1 MEWESMTDTDQARAA
16 GRPDKQ
22 IVSSGGNVLE
32 PARPW
37 LDLGVVGGGL
47 G

>member
-1 MEWESMTDTDQARAA
+1 MTDTDQARGA

-37 LDLGVVGGGL
+37 LDPGVVGGGL